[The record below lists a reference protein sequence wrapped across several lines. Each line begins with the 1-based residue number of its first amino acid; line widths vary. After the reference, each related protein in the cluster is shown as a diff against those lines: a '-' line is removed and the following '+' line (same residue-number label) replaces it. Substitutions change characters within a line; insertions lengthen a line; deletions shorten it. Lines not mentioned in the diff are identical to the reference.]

1 MFLQLGILRHRE
13 KLRNGKADRKR
24 EVESGRQKEHKPS
37 GIILIHTR
45 KIYIHSASMYSEV
58 KYIQKKNKPSLA
70 LDK

>member
-13 KLRNGKADRKR
+13 KLRTGKADRKR

-45 KIYIHSASMYSEV
+45 KIYIQEHILHQC
-58 KYIQKKNKPSLA
+58 IQKLNIFKRRINHP
-70 LDK
+70 